1 MGRIKVIAQQ
11 QPLTRLELKLHPH
24 FTIKHNLKSLMK
36 TTITIIGAGIS
47 GLTAA
52 VYLHQKGY
60 QVQIIEAS
68 DRAGG
73 RIKTDTVDGFLLDR
87 GFQVLLTEY
96 PETKALL
103 DYNKLN
109 LKRFLPG
116 ATVLYDSGQF
126 EIADPFRRP
135 TAFFATVLAPVGSLK
150 DKINTFFLKRKVVNI
165 SISELFKQPELETS
179 TQLSHYGFSPKMI
192 ARFYKP
198 FFSGI
203 FLENELKTSSNM
215 FDFVMK
221 MFSEGDAAIP
231 ELGMEEIPK
240 QLVALLPENAIR
252 YNLKVTAI
260 DANKIICENGT
271 IIESDKIILATEAIG
286 FAANYNLKSK
296 QKFHSVTNV
305 YFEAKVAP
313 THKSVVVLNAATTK
327 KWVNNLTV
335 MTNISEHYAPKG
347 KVLISI
353 SLNGIPAIDDAT
365 LAENMITE
373 LKKWYG
379 NQVEDWKL
387 LKTYRIHYA
396 LPNQEKVSDEVTKS
410 EIKINENLFVCGDY
424 LLNGSINAAM
434 KSGRLVAELIA
445 EMERMAN

>member
-1 MGRIKVIAQQ
+1 
-11 QPLTRLELKLHPH
+11 
-24 FTIKHNLKSLMK
+24 MK
-36 TTITIIGAGIS
+36 PTITIIGAGIS

-60 QVQIIEAS
+60 KVQILEAS

-73 RIKTDTVDGFLLDR
+73 RIKTDVIDGFRLDR

-103 DYNKLN
+103 DYKKLN

-116 ATVLYDSGQF
+116 ATVLYDGGQF

-135 TAFFATVLAPVGSLK
+135 MAIFATLFAPVGSMK
-150 DKINTFFLKRKVVNI
+150 DKINTFFLKNKLMNI
-165 SISELFKQPELETS
+165 SIPNLFKQPEIETIA
-179 TQLSHYGFSPKMI
+179 QLKKYGFSPKMME
-192 ARFYKP
+192 RFYKP

-203 FLENELKTSSNM
+203 FLENDLKTSSNM

-231 ELGMEEIPK
+231 ALGMEEIPK
-240 QLVALLPENAIR
+240 QLVAMLPVNSIQYSVKVSAIEN
-252 YNLKVTAI
+252 
-260 DANKIICENGT
+260 NKIICEDGT
-271 IIESDKIILATEAIG
+271 TFEADKIIIATEAIG
-286 FAANYNLKSK
+286 FASTYIPKTK
-296 QKFHSVTNV
+296 QNFHQVTNV
-305 YFEAKVAP
+305 YFEAKIAP
-313 THKSVVVLNAATTK
+313 TKKAVVILNASTDK

-335 MTNISEHYAPKG
+335 MSNVSNKYAPAA

-353 SLNGIPAIDDAT
+353 SYNGIPTIDDAT
-365 LAENMITE
+365 LAENMKTE
-373 LKKWYG
+373 LKQWYG

-387 LKTYRIHYA
+387 LKTYRINYA
-396 LPNQEKVSDEVTKS
+396 LPNQEKVTDEVTHS
-410 EIKINENLFVCGDY
+410 EIKINDNLFICGDY

-434 KSGRLVAELIA
+434 KSGRIVAELID
-445 EMERMAN
+445 EM

>member
-1 MGRIKVIAQQ
+1 
-11 QPLTRLELKLHPH
+11 
-24 FTIKHNLKSLMK
+24 MK
-36 TTITIIGAGIS
+36 PTITIIGAGIS

-52 VYLHQKGY
+52 VYLHKKGFKI
-60 QVQIIEAS
+60 QILEAS

-73 RIKTDTVDGFLLDR
+73 RIKTDIIDGFKLDR

-103 DYNKLN
+103 DYKKLN

-116 ATVLYDSGQF
+116 ATVLYDGGQF

-135 TAFFATVLAPVGSLK
+135 TALFSTLFAPVGSLK
-150 DKINTFFLKRKVVNI
+150 DKINTFFLKKKLVKI
-165 SISELFKQPELETS
+165 SIPDLFKQPEIETIA
-179 TQLSHYGFSPKMI
+179 QLKKYGFSLKMI

-203 FLENELKTSSNM
+203 FLENDLKTSSTM

-221 MFSEGDAAIP
+221 MFSEGDTAIP

-240 QLVALLPENAIR
+240 QLVAMLPENSIQYNVKVIAIE
-252 YNLKVTAI
+252 N
-260 DANKIICENGT
+260 NKIIFENGSALET
-271 IIESDKIILATEAIG
+271 DKIIIATEAIG
-286 FAANYNLKSK
+286 LASAYISK
-296 QKFHSVTNV
+296 EKQNFHQVTNV
-305 YFEAKVAP
+305 YFEAKIAP
-313 THKSVVVLNAATTK
+313 AKKAVVVLNAATNK

-335 MTNISEHYAPKG
+335 MSNVSNQYAPTG

-353 SLNGIPAIDDAT
+353 SYNGIPSIDDST
-365 LAENMITE
+365 LAENMKAE

-387 LKTYRIHYA
+387 LKTYRINYA
-396 LPNQEKVSDEVTKS
+396 LPNQEKVTNEISNS
-410 EIKINENLFVCGDY
+410 EMKINEHLFICGDH

-434 KSGRLVAELIA
+434 KSGRIVAELI
-445 EMERMAN
+445 ELNLN

>member
-1 MGRIKVIAQQ
+1 
-11 QPLTRLELKLHPH
+11 
-24 FTIKHNLKSLMK
+24 MK
-36 TTITIIGAGIS
+36 PTITIIGAGIS

-60 QVQIIEAS
+60 NVQILEAS
-68 DRAGG
+68 ERAGG
-73 RIKTDTVDGFLLDR
+73 RIKTDIIDGFRLDR

-103 DYNKLN
+103 DYKKLN

-116 ATVLYDSGQF
+116 ATVLYDKGQF

-135 TAFFATVLAPVGSLK
+135 TATFATLFAPVGSLK
-150 DKINTFFLKRKVVNI
+150 DKINTFFLKNKLVKIAV
-165 SISELFKQPELETS
+165 SDVFKQLEVDTIS
-179 TQLSHYGFSPKMI
+179 QLKKYGFSQKMI
-192 ARFYKP
+192 DRFYKP

-203 FLENELKTSSNM
+203 FLENDLKTSSNM

-240 QLVALLPENAIR
+240 QLVAMLPANSIQYNVKVNAIE
-252 YNLKVTAI
+252 K
-260 DANKIICENGT
+260 NKIICEDGT
-271 IIESDKIILATEAIG
+271 ILEADKIVIATEAIG
-286 FAANYNLKSK
+286 LAGNYISK
-296 QKFHSVTNV
+296 TKQNFHQVTNV
-305 YFEAKVAP
+305 YFEAKIAP
-313 THKSVVVLNAATTK
+313 TKKAVVVLNASTDK

-335 MTNISEHYAPKG
+335 MSNISNKYAPIG

-353 SLNGIPAIDDAT
+353 SYNGIPAIDDTT
-365 LAENMITE
+365 LAENMKTE

-379 NQVEDWKL
+379 NQVQDWKM
-387 LKTYRIHYA
+387 LKTYRINYA
-396 LPNQEKVSDEVTKS
+396 LPNQENVSNEVPNS
-410 EIKINENLFVCGDY
+410 QIKINDNLFICGDH

-434 KSGRLVAELIA
+434 KSGRIVAELID
-445 EMERMAN
+445 EI